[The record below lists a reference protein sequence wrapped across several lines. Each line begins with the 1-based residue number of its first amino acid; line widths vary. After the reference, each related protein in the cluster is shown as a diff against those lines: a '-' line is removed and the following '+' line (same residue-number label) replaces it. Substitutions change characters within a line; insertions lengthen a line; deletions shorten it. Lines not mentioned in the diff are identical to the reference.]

1 MTDILT
7 LPLLELLTEPKIVI
21 ELFVSIEKVSG
32 AGIYIIVS
40 RLFTDTRAGIVKGSL
55 NYPKYS

>member
-1 MTDILT
+1 M
-7 LPLLELLTEPKIVI
+7 PLLELLTEPKIVI

-40 RLFTDTRAGIVKGSL
+40 RLFTATRAGIVKGSL
-55 NYPKYS
+55 NYHEYS